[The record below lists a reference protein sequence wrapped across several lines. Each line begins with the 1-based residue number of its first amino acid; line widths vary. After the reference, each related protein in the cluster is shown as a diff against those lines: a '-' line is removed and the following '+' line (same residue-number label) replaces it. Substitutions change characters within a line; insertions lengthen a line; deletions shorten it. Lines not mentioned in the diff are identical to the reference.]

1 MNSSKTAVVR
11 STRCAPAARGIA
23 RGFTLIE
30 LLLVMV
36 ILAILAAVIVPKFS
50 GRAEQAK
57 ETRAKQDV
65 QNMKTALKMFEVDTG
80 SFPTSLDELMENP
93 GNITNWHG
101 PYMDKQENQWKDP
114 WQHDYIY
121 HAPSGD
127 NADFQVLS
135 AGPDGQEGTADDIK

>member
-1 MNSSKTAVVR
+1 MKPFQYASVR
-11 STRCAPAARGIA
+11 RTQRLSASRGLT

-80 SFPTSLDELMENP
+80 SFPTSLDELLENT

-114 WQHDYIY
+114 WLHDYIY
-121 HAPSGD
+121 HPPTGD
-127 NADFQVLS
+127 NTEFQVLS

>member
-1 MNSSKTAVVR
+1 MNPKKSIVVR
-11 STRCAPAARGIA
+11 RTMRASTARAAAG
-23 RGFTLIE
+23 GFTLIE

-65 QNMKTALKMFEVDTG
+65 QNIKTALKMFEVDMGSYPTALDDLVENTG
-80 SFPTSLDELMENP
+80 NNAS
-93 GNITNWHG
+93 WHG

-114 WQHDYIY
+114 WGHEYIY
-121 HAPSGD
+121 HPPTTDGTE
-127 NADFQVLS
+127 FQILS
-135 AGPDGQEGTADDIK
+135 AGLDGQEGTADDIK

>member
-1 MNSSKTAVVR
+1 MKREQIEPLRRIGNR
-11 STRCAPAARGIA
+11 SAAGA
-23 RGFTLIE
+23 FTLIE

-65 QNMKTALKMFEVDTG
+65 GNIKTALKMYEVDMG
-80 SFPTSLDELMENP
+80 SYPASLDDLLTNT
-93 GNITNWHG
+93 GNSASWHG

-114 WQHDYIY
+114 WEHEYIY
-121 HAPSGD
+121 HPPTGD
-127 NADFQVLS
+127 GTDFQILS
-135 AGPDGQEGTADDIK
+135 AGPDGQEGTGDDIK

>member
-1 MNSSKTAVVR
+1 MKPNQSASL
-11 STRCAPAARGIA
+11 RCMQRVSASRRLT

-65 QNMKTALKMFEVDTG
+65 QSMKTALKMFEVDTG
-80 SFPTSLDELMENP
+80 SFPSSLDQLMDNS

-114 WQHDYIY
+114 WGHDYIY
-121 HAPSGD
+121 HPPTGD
-127 NADFQVLS
+127 GSDLQILS